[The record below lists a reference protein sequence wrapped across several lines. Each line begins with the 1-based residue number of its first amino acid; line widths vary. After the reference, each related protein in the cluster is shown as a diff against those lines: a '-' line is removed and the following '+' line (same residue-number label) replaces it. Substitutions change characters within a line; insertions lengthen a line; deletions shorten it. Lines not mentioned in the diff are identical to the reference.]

1 MVPSLTEQDIGK
13 KKIVEEKDS
22 QNAKRLA
29 KVAKE
34 LFAD

>member
-1 MVPSLTEQDIGK
+1 MFPSLTEQDIG

-22 QNAKRLA
+22 QNAKRLT